1 MSIREKARELSVQ
14 ALYQYAIRG
23 PGDISAI
30 KSFAWLEKDG
40 SERVK
45 EQAEEWVS
53 AVLAD
58 IEAVD
63 AQIDNHLSNWSS
75 DRLGVLE
82 RAILRLAV
90 YELSASTELAVEI
103 IIDEAVKLAKRFCG
117 DDSFKF
123 VNGVLDAVA
132 TTLGRK
138 V

>member
-1 MSIREKARELSVQ
+1 MSIREKAREITVQ
-14 ALYQYAIRG
+14 ALYQYALRG
-23 PGDISAI
+23 PEDLPAI
-30 KSFAWLEKDG
+30 KRFAWVEKEG
-40 SERVK
+40 IERIK

-58 IEAVD
+58 LAATD
-63 AQIDNHLSNWSS
+63 TLIDDHLANWSS
-75 DRLGVLE
+75 DRLGMLE

-90 YELSASTELAVEI
+90 YELRASSDLAVEI
-103 IIDEAVKLAKRFCG
+103 IIDEAVKLSKRFCG

-132 TTLGRK
+132 ATLGRK

>member
-23 PGDISAI
+23 PEDADAI
-30 KSFAWLEKDG
+30 QSFDWCEKEG
-40 SERVK
+40 SERIK
-45 EQAEEWVS
+45 EQAREWVHG
-53 AVLAD
+53 VLTD
-58 IEAVD
+58 LEAVD
-63 AQIDNHLSNWSS
+63 AEIEKHLANWTS
-75 DRLGVLE
+75 DRLGILE

-90 YELSASTELAVEI
+90 YELRAVSELAVEI
-103 IIDEAVKLAKRFCG
+103 IIDEALKLAKRFCG
-117 DDSFKF
+117 EDSFKF

>member
-1 MSIREKARELSVQ
+1 MSIREKARELSIQ
-14 ALYQYAIRG
+14 ALYQYALRG
-23 PGDISAI
+23 PEDRAEIQRFS
-30 KSFAWLEKDG
+30 WVEKEG
-40 SERVK
+40 SERVT
-45 EQAEEWVS
+45 EQAGEWVD

-58 IEAVD
+58 LEAID
-63 AQIDNHLSNWSS
+63 AVIDTHLANWTS

-90 YELSASTELAVEI
+90 YELRADTALAVEI

-117 DDSFKF
+117 ADSFKF